1 VARRHREILDA
12 LLDGIVTGRHPPGTL
27 LPKEELIAAEFDVS
41 RGTGREALR
50 ALEERR
56 VAAVRHGRGATVLPA
71 DEWNTLDDAVAAA
84 LVRSRRRAAFVDEV
98 TELRR
103 LLEPAVAEL
112 AAERATASQR
122 AALRAASGPLE
133 PRRLVALAAG
143 NRPLAAT
150 LRALWAIR
158 SPTIDADRVA
168 AAVADGDKARAR
180 TEAARA
186 VDGARAVDS

>member
-1 VARRHREILDA
+1 MARRHREILDA

-27 LPKEELIAAEFDVS
+27 LPKEERIAAEFDVS

-84 LVRSRRRAAFVDEV
+84 LVRSRRRKAFVDEV

-112 AAERATASQR
+112 AAERATEVSARRFASHPARWSR
-122 AALRAASGPLE
+122 AV
-133 PRRLVALAAG
+133 VALAAG
-143 NRPLAAT
+143 NRPAAT

-158 SPTIDADRVA
+158 RPTADADRVA
-168 AAVADGDKARAR
+168 AAVADGDKALAR

-186 VDGARAVDS
+186 VDG